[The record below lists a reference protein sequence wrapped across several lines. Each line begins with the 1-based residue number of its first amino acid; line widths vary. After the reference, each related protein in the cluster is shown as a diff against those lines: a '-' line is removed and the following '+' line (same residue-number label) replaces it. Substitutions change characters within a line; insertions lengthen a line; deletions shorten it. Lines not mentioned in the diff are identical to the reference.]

1 MLDTR
6 LCFARIISILC
17 GWGSDSPCMCWLLA
31 RCVNCLVHCVQSTR
45 CTHLLPQLPQQPLPS
60 MQLFALMHSTA
71 SFPATFVADPFLL
84 LFHHDVWDLSFQLTE
99 SSLSFVLSAENT

>member
-1 MLDTR
+1 
-6 LCFARIISILC
+6 
-17 GWGSDSPCMCWLLA
+17 
-31 RCVNCLVHCVQSTR
+31 
-45 CTHLLPQLPQQPLPS
+45 